1 MVLYKIQG
9 MFYYDIY
16 TCFTKLKDTGDEL
29 GLCKNNFLCDSGL
42 PLIQLLTNAGDHTQ
56 TVLKSMSDL
65 LSNQLSGK
73 RNPKSEGDQ
82 RMHMIFYLIRNGD

>member
-1 MVLYKIQG
+1 

-16 TCFTKLKDTGDEL
+16 TCFTKLKDTCDEL

-73 RNPKSEGDQ
+73 INPKRE
-82 RMHMIFYLIRNGD
+82 IKECILYYIW